1 MDELG
6 VALKF
11 LLGLCV
17 TGDLDDGIEGIKK
30 LGGVT
35 GVAGVGGL
43 FALAGRHGK
52 AKDSGQKQAAE
63 PPENEAHTKNL
74 QGRIGIGGD
83 RGGHSSLR
91 PASAR

>member
-6 VALKF
+6 VAPKL

-17 TGDLDDGIEGIKK
+17 TGDLDDGIKK
-30 LGGVT
+30 LGGVA

-43 FALAGRHGK
+43 FALAGRHSK